1 MIPDYLYHY
10 TNIEALA
17 LILKNKTIRFSPLNH
32 MDDLQETESA
42 DVHNIGQI
50 IYKSIILQ
58 LPFHDNSNG
67 QPAKSLIPISDMIS
81 KKFYCPEAFL
91 GKENLYKV
99 LYTADRD
106 KLLPRIVTGDKLQF
120 ALAIGNI
127 GIYKNIKWKF
137 QREWRYRLTLCP
149 IDFDK
154 PYNEMQKEYTIM
166 ANKLRDGFDVQSVP
180 YYDMKLDDHAF
191 QNMEIV
197 MSPRLNEANRTI
209 LNEKFF

>member
-1 MIPDYLYHY
+1 L
-10 TNIEALA
+10 
-17 LILKNKTIRFSPLNH
+17 R
-32 MDDLQETESA
+32 
-42 DVHNIGQI
+42 
-50 IYKSIILQ
+50 
-58 LPFHDNSNG
+58 
-67 QPAKSLIPISDMIS
+67 
-81 KKFYCPEAFL
+81 
-91 GKENLYKV
+91 KV
-99 LYTADRD
+99 SRASV
-106 KLLPRIVTGDKLQF
+106 IWF
-120 ALAIGNI
+120 
-127 GIYKNIKWKF
+127 NIKWKF

-209 LNEKFF
+209 LNCLVDRFNPSAKIVDSLLKGLI